1 MQAKYIFKVVSSGIN
16 FPLGDVNIMV
26 PKTLAK
32 TAKLSWSI
40 SGLEIHTV
48 GTSFIV
54 AYDGLEIVCNDYIMI
69 PWREAVICL
78 TKDDR
83 IFAEINM
90 VLTTDESEWR
100 EFKTHIANDAEC
112 FVAEIYEL
120 NSKLHKSTSTS
131 SDLIESYRILT
142 SSISILEKHY
152 KEGRVNQKLYNV
164 MISKWKYLKYL
175 VSCRISARTK
185 LLEDVSDIVMKD
197 VVAFTLNY
205 TKANL

>member
-1 MQAKYIFKVVSSGIN
+1 MQAKYIFKVVSPGIN

-69 PWREAVICL
+69 PWHEAVICL
-78 TKDDR
+78 IKDDR
-83 IFAEINM
+83 IFAEISM
-90 VLTTDESEWR
+90 ALTTDECEWR
-100 EFKTHIANDAEC
+100 EFKTHIANEAEC

-120 NSKLHKSTSTS
+120 NSKLHKCTSTS
-131 SDLIESYRILT
+131 SNVIESHRILT
-142 SSISILEKHY
+142 SSISTLEKHY

-175 VSCRISARTK
+175 VSCRISASTK
-185 LLEDVSDIVMKD
+185 LLEEVSDIVMQD
-197 VVAFTLNY
+197 VIAFTFNY
-205 TKANL
+205 TKSNL